1 MPAAPSSAPA
11 EERNAR
17 PRAHGPF
24 RRDIMRLLYLTAGA
38 AEMYCGSCLRDNA
51 LASALIARGH
61 DVVLTPV
68 YTPTTTDETNVSESR
83 VFFGGVSVYLEQY
96 VPLFRHTPALLDRIW
111 DASPV
116 LKLAAKHQIKV
127 DPAFLGGMT
136 VSMLKGTAG
145 HQRKEIDKLLAW
157 LRHEPRFDVVTLPFT
172 LLLGL
177 AEPLRAAL
185 GVPIA
190 CALQGED
197 LFLENLHEP
206 WKTEALALI
215 RGALGSVDRFLATSD
230 YYADFMARYLGIER
244 SRIRTVPIGIT
255 IRGFE
260 PGPSRQTPPLTIGY
274 FGRIAPE
281 KGLHVLAEAFRRLQ
295 DRPGVPPTRLV
306 AGGYLLKEHHGYLR
320 GIENDLRTWGLL
332 DRFRYAGAPDRAGKI
347 ALYREMD
354 VFSMPAVYAEPKG
367 LTLVEAMASGVPVVQ
382 PRHGGFTEVVER
394 TGGGLLVP
402 PADPDALAG
411 ALGAL
416 LADPARREALGQQG
430 ARGVRAMYTDAM
442 MAGHAEAAYRELIS

>member
-1 MPAAPSSAPA
+1 
-11 EERNAR
+11 
-17 PRAHGPF
+17 
-24 RRDIMRLLYLTAGA
+24 
-38 AEMYCGSCLRDNA
+38 
-51 LASALIARGH
+51 
-61 DVVLTPV
+61 
-68 YTPTTTDETNVSESR
+68 
-83 VFFGGVSVYLEQY
+83 
-96 VPLFRHTPALLDRIW
+96 
-111 DASPV
+111 
-116 LKLAAKHQIKV
+116 
-127 DPAFLGGMT
+127 
-136 VSMLKGTAG
+136 
-145 HQRKEIDKLLAW
+145 
-157 LRHEPRFDVVTLPFT
+157 
-172 LLLGL
+172 
-177 AEPLRAAL
+177 
-185 GVPIA
+185 
-190 CALQGED
+190 
-197 LFLENLHEP
+197 
-206 WKTEALALI
+206 LI

-244 SRIRTVPIGIT
+244 SRIRTVPIGIN